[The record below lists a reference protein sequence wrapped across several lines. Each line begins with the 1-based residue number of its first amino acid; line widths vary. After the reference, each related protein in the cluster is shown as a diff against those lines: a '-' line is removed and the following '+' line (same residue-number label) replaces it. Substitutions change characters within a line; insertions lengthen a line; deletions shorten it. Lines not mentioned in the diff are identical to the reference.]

1 MFLLLERMCYN
12 MLARKVGYVHF
23 HDSAAFPVENSG
35 TYTGSRARSK
45 HRSSHRTLIGLLVGT
60 VAVIGFSHVALSA
73 AITNYGYSLMQEKQA
88 VQQLHRDNELLKLDI
103 AKMQTPERIYSIATK
118 QLGMVS
124 PTMVLYGPSYAK
136 HTNGTNTR

>member
-12 MLARKVGYVHF
+12 MLARKVGYVNF

-60 VAVIGFSHVALSA
+60 VAVIGFSHDHGIA
-73 AITNYGYSLMQEKQA
+73 AVYAAQDHGDAAAYLKKVIQPGDT
-88 VQQLHRDNELLKLDI
+88 VLLKGSRGMAMEKLL
-103 AKMQTPERIYSIATK
+103 PYFERK
-118 QLGMVS
+118 
-124 PTMVLYGPSYAK
+124 
-136 HTNGTNTR
+136 